1 MRAAA
6 VLLAL
11 LAAAG
16 PLGAGGCGG
25 RGRAAPLGS
34 APPPTIGTVP
44 VERVVDL
51 ADRYLDA
58 RAAWRAAGH
67 ALDATDY
74 DRGWADLDPTQRD
87 AYVAAADE
95 VLELAH
101 DAISAAIEAGADAH
115 AAAVRT
121 SLAAAEAARRGS
133 MADPPADLGGAI
145 DRTLVAVR
153 GAVAAL
159 GDRAL
164 PGAAGRCVV
173 GRVAV
178 VEGLADHTDG
188 IGDAIVTAEM
198 AATEA
203 GYPPGSIEQAETDA
217 ETARLV
223 TDLERWRGWID
234 DQAAVLAGPAPAPV
248 PALDRPPLR
257 APEPIEDDWRAQVA
271 IIATAR
277 TACAAPPGPTADR

>member
-1 MRAAA
+1 MRAAT

-11 LAAAG
+11 IAAAG
-16 PLGAGGCGG
+16 PLAAGCSAG
-25 RGRAAPLGS
+25 GRAAPIGS
-34 APPPTIGTVP
+34 VPPPTIGTVP

-51 ADRYLDA
+51 ADDYLHA

-74 DRGWADLDPTQRD
+74 DRGWPDLDPAQRD
-87 AYVAAADE
+87 AYVAAADD
-95 VLELAH
+95 VIALAH
-101 DAISAAIEAGADAH
+101 DAITAAVEAGAEAR

-121 SLAAAEAARRGS
+121 NLAAAEAQRGGS
-133 MADPPADLGGAI
+133 MADPPADLGGSI
-145 DRTLVAVR
+145 DHVLAAVR
-153 GAVAAL
+153 GVIVDI
-159 GDRAL
+159 GDLAL
-164 PGAAGRCVV
+164 PAAAGRCVV
-173 GRVAV
+173 GRVALA
-178 VEGLADHTDG
+178 EGLADHQDG

-198 AATEA
+198 AATET

-223 TDLERWRGWID
+223 ADLERWRGWID
-234 DQAAVLAGPAPAPV
+234 AQAAVLADPAPAPV

-257 APEPIEDDWRAQVA
+257 APEPIEDDWRAAVA

-277 TACAAPPGPTADR
+277 TACAAQPGPTADR